1 MYYSLLEMNYYI
13 SLETPST
20 MLVSLYYR
28 RIILKMI
35 IKLFVILYLLRI
47 NDVAFNYVVEKLN
60 PGVER

>member
-1 MYYSLLEMNYYI
+1 MYYSLLEMNCYI
-13 SLETPST
+13 SLETPPT

>member
-1 MYYSLLEMNYYI
+1 MYYSLLEMNCYI

-20 MLVSLYYR
+20 MLVNLYYR

-47 NDVAFNYVVEKLN
+47 IDVAFNYVVEKLS
-60 PGVER
+60 PGAER